1 MFRKTGTSHQ
11 LSMQS
16 SVYQHLNS
24 NSSELFADD
33 TAWHN
38 VFYKQVVSRIDE
50 NLFSKLY
57 SSGKGSPNAPIRTL
71 IGMMILKEGAGYS
84 DKKLFESCRFNLL
97 TRKALGLVNIDDPIP
112 VESTY
117 YLLRKRI
124 ADYYAEK
131 GVDLFETCFKKLTGE
146 QIIEFE
152 VSGESIRMDSKL
164 IGGNIAFYSRYEL
177 IHRSLILFYKNI
189 YKRQVKLL
197 SKEDRD
203 ILDEFII
210 EKSSA
215 TVYSSTKEQITSR
228 LVILGKLIY
237 NILNTVKESNNKH
250 YQTLKRVFHDQFKVL
265 ADNKI
270 EITPNK
276 EITAKSVQSPHD
288 TDCDFRTKNGKTT
301 KGYNQNITETCD
313 KDNAVNLITD
323 TQTAPA
329 THPDNKFTKPAIE
342 NSRELLQDKV
352 KNVHTDGAY
361 NSQEN
366 QEFTKDEDI
375 NFYLT
380 GFQGKPGRYDLTI
393 KDGELHVFDNQN
405 NTEVEVSPTKN
416 NKYRI
421 KTEKAYRYFTD
432 NEIERCRLR
441 KQVEK
446 LPKEI
451 GDKRNN
457 VEATIYQL
465 AYYLR
470 KDKTKYRG
478 YFKNKIWAVLRS
490 LWINFARIANYLTGS
505 TKKAGSNV
513 INTLYLTIFVQILF
527 FLATLTRF
535 GLLRKYKIQIY

>member
-1 MFRKTGTSHQ
+1 MFRKTDTSHQ
-11 LSMQS
+11 LSLQT

-24 NSSELFADD
+24 ASSEMFADE
-33 TAWHN
+33 TSWHN
-38 VFYKQVVSRIDE
+38 VFYKQVVSHIDE

-57 SSGKGSPNAPIRTL
+57 SSDKGSPNAPIRTL

-84 DKKLFESCRFNLL
+84 DKKLFEDCRFNLL
-97 TRKALGLVNIDDPIP
+97 TRKSLGYVNIDDPIP

-124 ADYYAEK
+124 ADYYTEK
-131 GVDLFETCFKKLTGE
+131 GVDLFETCFKKITGE

-177 IHRSLILFYKNI
+177 IHKTLTLFHKNI
-189 YKRQVKLL
+189 YKKQVKLL
-197 SKEDRD
+197 SNEDRN
-203 ILDEFII
+203 LLNEFIK
-210 EKSSA
+210 EKPSA
-215 TVYSSTKEQITSR
+215 TVYNSTNQQITDR
-228 LVILGKLIY
+228 LMILGKLIY
-237 NILNTVKESNNKH
+237 NILSTVKESDNKH
-250 YQTLKRVFHDQFKVL
+250 YQTLKRVFSEQFKILTDDKV
-265 ADNKI
+265 
-270 EITPNK
+270 EITPSK

-288 TDCDFRTKNGKTT
+288 TDCDFRSKNGKNT
-301 KGYNQNITETCD
+301 KGYNHNLTETCGN
-313 KDNAVNLITD
+313 DNAVNLIID
-323 TQTAPA
+323 PQTAPA

-342 NSRELLQDKV
+342 NSQGLLQDKI
-352 KNVHTDGAY
+352 KNAHTDGAY
-361 NSQEN
+361 NSREN
-366 QEFTKDEDI
+366 QDFTKEKNI

-380 GFQGKPGRYDLTI
+380 GFQGKPARYDLTL
-393 KDGELHVFDNQN
+393 KDGELCVFDTQT
-405 NTEVEVSPTKN
+405 NTLIQATPTKN

-421 KTEKAYRYFTD
+421 KTEKGFRYFTHED
-432 NEIERCRLR
+432 IESCRLR
-441 KQVEK
+441 KQVKE

-478 YFKNKIWAVLRS
+478 YFKNKIWAILRS

-505 TKKAGSNV
+505 AKKAETNV
-513 INTLYLTIFVQILF
+513 INTLHYTAFVQILF
-527 FLATLTRF
+527 FLATLTRLD
-535 GLLRKYKIQIY
+535 LLRKYKIQFY

>member
-1 MFRKTGTSHQ
+1 MFRKTDTSRQ
-11 LSMQS
+11 LSLQS

-24 NSSELFADD
+24 NSSELFTDED
-33 TAWHN
+33 GWHN

-50 NLFSKLY
+50 NLFSELY
-57 SSGKGSPNAPIRTL
+57 SSDKGSPNAPIRTL

-84 DKKLFESCRFNLL
+84 DKKLFENCRFNLL
-97 TRKALGLVNIDDPIP
+97 TRKALGYINIDDPIP

-124 ADYYAEK
+124 EDYYREK
-131 GVDLFETCFKKLTGE
+131 GVDLFEVNFKRITTG

-177 IHRSLILFYKNI
+177 IHKTLTLFHKNI
-189 YKRQVKLL
+189 YKKQVKLL
-197 SKEDRD
+197 SKKDRD
-203 ILDEFII
+203 ILDGFVK

-215 TVYSSTKEQITSR
+215 TVYNSTKKQITDR
-228 LVILGKLIY
+228 LMILGKLIY
-237 NILNTVKESNNKH
+237 TILNTVKEGDNKH
-250 YQTLKRVFHDQFKVL
+250 YQTLRQVFNEQFKVL
-265 ADNKI
+265 ADDEI
-270 EITPNK
+270 EITPSK

-288 TDCDFRTKNGKTT
+288 TDCDFRSKDGKNT
-301 KGYNQNITETCD
+301 KGYNQNITETCG
-313 KDNAVNLITD
+313 KENSVNLITD
-323 TQTAPA
+323 IQTAPA
-329 THPDNKFTKPAIE
+329 TYPDNKFTKPAIE
-342 NSRELLQDKV
+342 KSQELLQDKI

-361 NSQEN
+361 NSQKN
-366 QEFTKDEDI
+366 QEFTKGEDI

-393 KDGELHVFDNQN
+393 KNGELHVFDKQN
-405 NTEVEVSPTKN
+405 STEVEISRTKN

-421 KTEKAYRYFTD
+421 KTEKGYRYFTD
-432 NEIERCRLR
+432 NEIESCRLR
-441 KQVEK
+441 KQVEE

-478 YFKNKIWAVLRS
+478 YFKNKIWAILRS
-490 LWINFARIANYLTGS
+490 LWVNFARIAKHLTES
-505 TKKAGSNV
+505 VKKAQSNV
-513 INTLYLTIFVQILF
+513 INTLHYAVFIQVLF
-527 FLATLTRF
+527 FPATLTRLD
-535 GLLRKYKIQIY
+535 LLKKCKMQIY